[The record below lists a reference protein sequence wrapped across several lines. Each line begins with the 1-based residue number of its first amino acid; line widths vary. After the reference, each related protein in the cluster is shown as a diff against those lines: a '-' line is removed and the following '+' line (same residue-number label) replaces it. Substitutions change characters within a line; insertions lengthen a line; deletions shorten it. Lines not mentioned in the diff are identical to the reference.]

1 MKRIR
6 LLVLALV
13 LLFAVSGVFAM
24 GAEEASYPD
33 PEKTITIVCPQAAGG
48 STDLIF
54 RTLAEEMKNA
64 SGGQNFIVTNVTGAG
79 TATGTN
85 EVLNAEA
92 DGYTLLAGG
101 THTIAATMQGLTPG
115 YNEMDYVVGL
125 NMDPFIIAV
134 RNDKPWYT
142 FDDLVNAAAENP
154 GKISFGNAGMG
165 GATGVACVG
174 INLAFDKTFNV
185 TPFNGGA
192 DLIASV
198 LGGHCDVGVFS
209 QSEVVANI
217 DSFRPLVILGD
228 SHSVIEALKDVPTLA
243 EAGYPDIHVPAGSY
257 RSIMVKA
264 GTPAEVEQWIAD
276 VAEKA
281 FNSDAFQAFMTANG
295 IIPQFSKLDGA
306 KADHEEFIAQYE
318 PILKEAG
325 LYNM

>member
-1 MKRIR
+1 MTIVRR
-6 LLVLALV
+6 LVVVMLIITAATGL
-13 LLFAVSGVFAM
+13 FAM
-24 GAEEASYPD
+24 GAEEIGYPD
-33 PEKTITIVCPQAAGG
+33 PEKTITIICPQAAGG

-64 SGGQNFIVTNVTGAG
+64 SGGQNFIVSNVTGAG

-85 EVLNAEA
+85 DVLNADA

-101 THTIAATMQGLTPG
+101 THTIAATMQGLTDG
-115 YNEMDYVVGL
+115 YKNMDYVVGL
-125 NMDPFIIAV
+125 NLDPFIIAV
-134 RNDKPWYT
+134 RNDKPWQT
-142 FDDLVNAAAENP
+142 FEDLVEAAKAAP
-154 GKISFGNAGMG
+154 GEISFGNAGMG

-174 INLAFDKTFNV
+174 INLAFDKVFNV

-198 LGGHCDVGVFS
+198 LGGHCDAGVFS

-228 SHSVIEALKDVPTLA
+228 AHSTIEQLADVPTLA
-243 EAGYPDIHVPAGSY
+243 EAGYPDIKVPGGSY

-264 GTPAEVEQWIAD
+264 GTPADVEQWIAD
-276 VAEKA
+276 VAEAA
-281 FNSDAFQAFMTANG
+281 FNSETFQEFQAANG
-295 IIPQFSKLDGA
+295 MIPQFSKLEEA
-306 KADHEEFIAQYE
+306 KADHEEYIAQYE

>member
-1 MKRIR
+1 MKRMKV
-6 LLVLALV
+6 LLITLALM
-13 LLFAVSGVFAM
+13 FAVSSVFAM
-24 GAEEASYPD
+24 AAEEAAYPD
-33 PEKTITIVCPQAAGG
+33 PERTITIVCPQAAGG
-48 STDLIF
+48 GTDSIF
-54 RTLAEEMKNA
+54 RTLAEEMKKA
-64 SGGQNFIVTNVTGAG
+64 SGGQDFIVTNVTGAG

-85 EVLNAEA
+85 EVLNAAA

-101 THTIAATMQGLTPG
+101 THTIAATMQGLTEG
-115 YNEMDYVVGL
+115 YKEMDYVVGL

-142 FDDLVNAAAENP
+142 FDDLVKAAAENP

-174 INLAFDKTFNV
+174 INLALNKTLNV
-185 TPFNGGA
+185 TPFDGGA

-209 QSEVVANI
+209 QSEVVANLN
-217 DSFRPLVILGD
+217 SFRPLVILSS
-228 SHSVIEALKDVPTLA
+228 SHSVIDELKDVPTLA

-264 GTPAEVEQWIAD
+264 GTPADVEQWIAD

-281 FNSDAFQAFMTANG
+281 FYSDAYQSFMKDNG

-306 KADHEEFIAQYE
+306 KADHEEFIKQYE